1 MFFAASKVDVR
12 QDSVKTTQPQPKL
25 EALRP
30 RGQEKGYS
38 FHSSPDLSRR
48 TTVCTQVSLSIYL
61 LSAPT

>member
-1 MFFAASKVDVR
+1 MSFAASKADVR
-12 QDSVKTTQPQPKL
+12 QDNVKRTQPQPKL

-38 FHSSPDLSRR
+38 FHSSPDLNPR
-48 TTVCTQVSLSIYL
+48 TTICMQVSLSIDL